1 MYIEKIK
8 NCNDIKQFHIDELPK
23 IAGEIR
29 TFLIDSISKTGGHL
43 ASNLGVVELT
53 IALHYAFDLENDKI
67 VWDVG
72 HQAYTHKILS
82 GRADRFDSLRQFG
95 GISGFPKCEEDPS
108 DAFNTGHSSTSI
120 SAALGFSVANEL
132 QGKNN
137 YSIAVIGDGAMTGGM
152 VYEAMNNC
160 GKKAKK
166 LIVIL
171 NDNGMSISKNVG
183 VMSGMLQKWRSK
195 NSYFKLKKDVKTAL
209 DSIPAIGTP
218 VKSKITNLKKEI
230 KRIIVESRIFEDFG
244 FKYLGP
250 LDGHN
255 ISEMLTV
262 MDYAKTLDEPVL
274 IHVHTEKGKGYVPAE
289 SAPPLYHSIGKF
301 DVGTGKPLTIVKNT
315 WSNYFGR
322 YLCSIAEKNN
332 RVVAISAAMPDGT
345 GLSGFQR
352 LYPKRFFDVGIA
364 EQHAVTFAAAL
375 AKSGQVPVFAVYS
388 TFLQRGYDQMLHDT
402 ALQNAH
408 VVFAIDRSGPVG
420 DDGETHQ
427 GVYDLSYLLHMPN
440 MKVFSPSN
448 ELDLREMLS
457 YAVNICNGPVAI
469 RYPRGMIT
477 EFKDIDFLSYN
488 RSPLKPN
495 IAVDDGGDLDAAIL
509 SVGVCLNDSLKAARA
524 LQEKGKKIA
533 VIDIKGVK
541 PIDIKTIEGFIER
554 AAMTATVENNVVI
567 GGFGEYLEG
576 MVNKK
581 ILKFAYPDEP
591 IVQGNVEQLKKKYG
605 LDSNSIYEKIEL
617 ELLRLL

>member
-195 NSYFKLKKDVKTAL
+195 NSYFKLKK
-209 DSIPAIGTP
+209 
-218 VKSKITNLKKEI
+218 
-230 KRIIVESRIFEDFG
+230 
-244 FKYLGP
+244 
-250 LDGHN
+250 
-255 ISEMLTV
+255 
-262 MDYAKTLDEPVL
+262 
-274 IHVHTEKGKGYVPAE
+274 
-289 SAPPLYHSIGKF
+289 
-301 DVGTGKPLTIVKNT
+301 
-315 WSNYFGR
+315 GR
-322 YLCSIAEKNN
+322 
-332 RVVAISAAMPDGT
+332 
-345 GLSGFQR
+345 
-352 LYPKRFFDVGIA
+352 
-364 EQHAVTFAAAL
+364 
-375 AKSGQVPVFAVYS
+375 
-388 TFLQRGYDQMLHDT
+388 
-402 ALQNAH
+402 
-408 VVFAIDRSGPVG
+408 
-420 DDGETHQ
+420 
-427 GVYDLSYLLHMPN
+427 
-440 MKVFSPSN
+440 
-448 ELDLREMLS
+448 
-457 YAVNICNGPVAI
+457 
-469 RYPRGMIT
+469 
-477 EFKDIDFLSYN
+477 
-488 RSPLKPN
+488 
-495 IAVDDGGDLDAAIL
+495 
-509 SVGVCLNDSLKAARA
+509 
-524 LQEKGKKIA
+524 
-533 VIDIKGVK
+533 
-541 PIDIKTIEGFIER
+541 
-554 AAMTATVENNVVI
+554 
-567 GGFGEYLEG
+567 
-576 MVNKK
+576 
-581 ILKFAYPDEP
+581 
-591 IVQGNVEQLKKKYG
+591 
-605 LDSNSIYEKIEL
+605 
-617 ELLRLL
+617 